1 MRERI
6 EREFYARPTLT
17 VARELLGQRMVRRL
31 DGERLAG
38 RIVEVEAYI
47 GATDRSSHARSGK
60 TARNAAMFGAPG
72 HAYVYLIYGL
82 YHCLN
87 LVTEADGF
95 PAAVLIRALE
105 PLEGIPTQRQL
116 RGTQRP
122 PRDLTRG
129 PGRLCQALAI
139 DLQFNGSDLCSPQAQ
154 LWVEYDE
161 KIPAPQVIQSPRIG
175 VRGDT
180 AALTARWRFLVRD
193 NPWIS
198 RKPANLV
205 ST

>member
-6 EREFYARPTLT
+6 AREFYARPTLT

-31 DGERLAG
+31 NGERLAG

-72 HAYVYLIYGL
+72 HAYVYLIYGM

-116 RGTQRP
+116 RGMQRP
-122 PRDLTRG
+122 LRDLTRG
-129 PGRLCQALAI
+129 PGRLCQALAV
-139 DLQFNGSDLCSPQAQ
+139 DRRFDGVDLCSSQAQ

-161 KIPAPQVIQSPRIG
+161 KIPASQIIPSPRIG

-180 AALTARWRFLVRD
+180 AALTARWRFLIRD

-198 RKPANLV
+198 RKPAN
-205 ST
+205 

>member
-6 EREFYARPTLT
+6 AREFYARPTLT

-60 TARNAAMFGAPG
+60 TTRNAAMFGAPG
-72 HAYVYLIYGL
+72 HAYVYLIYGM

-87 LVTEADGF
+87 LVTEATDF

-122 PRDLTRG
+122 LRDLTRG
-129 PGRLCQALAI
+129 PGRLCQALAV
-139 DLQFNGSDLCSPQAQ
+139 DRRFDSVDLCSPQAQ

-161 KIPAPQVIQSPRIG
+161 KIPPAQVIQSPRIG

-180 AALTARWRFLVRD
+180 AALTARWRFLIQD

-198 RKPANLV
+198 RKLAN
-205 ST
+205 